1 MGERADHSDRPRFK
15 DFRGKVAGGLQA
27 TVQDSPL
34 PNVAAD
40 PAAKE
45 RGKQA
50 EQQLE
55 ARLGELEGR
64 FATRAEA
71 IGAMVT
77 DETTHALLVPKSSHD
92 EHQQRAYELAK
103 RQALDVVVV
112 RHLSR
117 QLQHQTLPD
126 FDGFSKLFATCVA
139 SNLGNDDLGKGTHD
153 INCYAV
159 CVEGGAHGSSPRLAV
174 LGALSLAAHCK

>member
-1 MGERADHSDRPRFK
+1 M
-15 DFRGKVAGGLQA
+15 AGGLQA

-40 PAAKE
+40 PAAAE
-45 RGKQA
+45 RGEQT

-55 ARLGELEGR
+55 ARLDELEKR

-71 IGAMVT
+71 IGAMLT
-77 DETTHALLVPKSSHD
+77 DAAVQALLVPQESLA
-92 EHQQRAYELAK
+92 ERQQGAYELAK

-117 QLQHQTLPD
+117 QLHHQTLPD
-126 FDGFSKLFATCVA
+126 FCGFSKLFATCVS
-139 SNLGNDDLGKGTHD
+139 SNLGNMDVGNNTRD
-153 INCYAV
+153 ISCYAV
-159 CVEGGAHGSSPRLAV
+159 CVEGGVHDSSPAPCYAWCPSFRHLTLWHHPTRLCFAIIIIDMT
-174 LGALSLAAHCK
+174 

>member
-1 MGERADHSDRPRFK
+1 M
-15 DFRGKVAGGLQA
+15 AGGLQA
-27 TVQDSPL
+27 AVQDSPL

-40 PAAKE
+40 PAAAE
-45 RGKQA
+45 RGEQT

-55 ARLGELEGR
+55 ARLDELEKR

-71 IGAMVT
+71 IGAMLT
-77 DETTHALLVPKSSHD
+77 DAAVQALLVPQESLA
-92 EHQQRAYELAK
+92 ERQQGAYELAK

-126 FDGFSKLFATCVA
+126 FGGFSKLFATCVS
-139 SNLGNDDLGKGTHD
+139 SNLGNMDVGNSTRD

-159 CVEGGAHGSSPRLAV
+159 CVQGGVHDSSPAPCCAWCPSFRHTLT
-174 LGALSLAAHCK
+174 L